1 MNVGWSR
8 SSRIFRQGHTDRI
21 VIAAAKKYGCRAIGY
36 EIDPELVALSRKNVR
51 KAGVQDF
58 VKIERKDIF
67 TLDLSECSVIT
78 VFLYPRLL
86 ERLLPQLD
94 KLKPGSRIVSHHFL
108 IPGVKPNKTLEL
120 KSAEYDNTHSIHL
133 WTTPLK
139 KKSTP
144 D

>member
-1 MNVGWSR
+1 
-8 SSRIFRQGHTDRI
+8 
-21 VIAAAKKYGCRAIGY
+21 
-36 EIDPELVALSRKNVR
+36 LVN
-51 KAGVQDF
+51 
-58 VKIERKDIF
+58 IEQKDIF

-78 VFLYPRLL
+78 LFLYPRLM

-108 IPGVKPNKTLEL
+108 IPGVKPNETLEVR
-120 KSAEYDNTHSIHL
+120 SAKNGDTHSIHL

-144 D
+144 G